1 MFCVKSSFFV
11 EIVVLLL
18 DIYFSMKTDKLKYA
32 FAFIF
37 LLCAFL
43 CGVNFK
49 QWYATNRSLE
59 RHISLIYSFGPGD
72 KGYGSF
78 EQLLQQEF
86 RKQGIEPVFD
96 KFYLDCNNLSTK
108 EEVES
113 IKVYLEILKNKQP
126 DLILSVGDQS
136 TFALLSPRHQ
146 LLSSVPVVAC
156 NVHFPD
162 EKLIG
167 EYERSNVYVLRDTPD
182 FKRNMDFIA
191 ALQPNVKMEVIYNV
205 DFTTLGHKSFDL
217 LTGIVDRKNVQ
228 VLAYESAFS
237 VQNEYKK
244 LQEMIEYYNLM
255 PAMARHRFKQ
265 DKLTVSLCPFRYI
278 KGTSLLVMMERSRTD
293 QGKQVF
299 LLDKF
304 DLMALPIV
312 KAMNIPSFSCIRE
325 GFGEGVKVV
334 GGYMATDEISARSA
348 AEFSV
353 RLMNKEDVGTSRIR
367 DLEKEYVLD
376 WTYFSA
382 YDSYHVK
389 NVPKGVHIINYPLYD
404 HYREELYLLFG
415 LFILTFVVVL
425 ISLLRMRKRSRAERE
440 NMEMLEE
447 AHKRLTLSTDGGR
460 ISLWNIQGDYIEFD
474 ENYTRMVGLEQ
485 RKFVRTDF
493 LKYTHPDDVP
503 LLDALYETLHLSSDM
518 YVQRVRFCLDEKEE
532 DYRWYELRCRSLKD
546 AKGKFMLAGVMQD
559 IQEQVD
565 RENQL
570 ILAKQIA
577 EKAELKQSFLNNMS
591 HEIRTP
597 LNAIVGFTNLLLGEG
612 ADEIEPEEK
621 EAMLEIINRNNELL
635 LKLIDDV
642 VEISRLDSGHMDF
655 DVRVWDMTKIVKDIY
670 TAYQSLVHPSLQFR
684 LELDETVSLLVST
697 DRLRFIQVISNFLSN
712 ASKFTRSGWV
722 TLGGEMDRVKNEV
735 CVYVED
741 TGKGMDGKEL
751 MMIFDRFYKTDEFE
765 QGSGLG
771 LSICKVIIERLHG
784 RIEVKSEAGK
794 GSRFAVVFP
803 LVEAV

>member
-1 MFCVKSSFFV
+1 
-11 EIVVLLL
+11 
-18 DIYFSMKTDKLKYA
+18 MKTDKLKYA

-37 LLCAFL
+37 LLSAFL

-49 QWYATNRSLE
+49 QWYATGHCVE
-59 RHISLIYSFGPGD
+59 KHISLIYSFASDD

-96 KFYLDCNNLSTK
+96 KFYLDCNSLTDKDEIVSMK
-108 EEVES
+108 IHLES
-113 IKVYLEILKNKQP
+113 LKNRQP
-126 DLILSVGDQS
+126 DLILTVGDQS
-136 TFALLSPRHQ
+136 AFTLLSTRHQ

-167 EYERSNVYVLRDTPD
+167 EYEHSRVYVLRDIPD
-182 FKRNMDFIA
+182 FKHNMDFIA
-191 ALQPNVKMEVIYNV
+191 ALQPNVGMEIIYNV
-205 DFTTLGHKSFDL
+205 DFTMLGRKSFEL
-217 LTGIVDRKNVQ
+217 LTGIADRKNVQ

-237 VQNEYKK
+237 ELDEYKR

-255 PAMARHRFKQ
+255 PAAAMHRFKK

-278 KGTSLLVMMERSRTD
+278 KGTSLLIMMEKLRND
-293 QGKQVF
+293 QGRQVF
-299 LLDKF
+299 LLDRF
-304 DLMALPIV
+304 DIMALPIV
-312 KAMNIPSFSCIRE
+312 KALEVPSFSCIRE
-325 GFGEGVKVV
+325 GFGEGTKIV

-348 AEFSV
+348 ADFSV
-353 RLMNKEDVGTSRIR
+353 RLMNKEDVGISKIK

-382 YDSYHVK
+382 YDSFRVK
-389 NVPKGVHIINYPLYD
+389 NVPKGVRIINYPLYD
-404 HYREELYLLFG
+404 RYREEFHLLFG
-415 LFILTFVVVL
+415 LFILTFIIIL
-425 ISLLRMRKRSRAERE
+425 ISLLRVRKRSRIERK

-447 AHKRLTLSTDGGR
+447 AHKRLSLSTDGGR
-460 ISLWNIQGDYIEFD
+460 ISLWNIQGDNIEFD
-474 ENYTRMVGLEQ
+474 ENYTRMTGLEQ
-485 RKFVRTDF
+485 QEFVRTDF

-503 LLDALYETLHLSSDM
+503 LLDALYETLHQSSDM
-518 YVQRVRFCLDEKEE
+518 YVQRVRFCPDEKEK

-546 AKGKFMLAGVMQD
+546 AKGEFMLAGIMQD
-559 IQEQVD
+559 VHEQVE
-565 RENQL
+565 REEQL
-570 ILAKQIA
+570 IMAKQIA

-597 LNAIVGFTNLLLGEG
+597 LNAIVGFTNFLLSEE

-621 EAMLEIINRNNELL
+621 TAMLEIINRNNELL
-635 LKLIDDV
+635 LKLVDDV
-642 VEISRLDSGHMDF
+642 VEISRLDSGNMDF
-655 DVRVWDMTKIVKDIY
+655 DVKVWDMTKIVKDIY

-684 LELDETVSLLVST
+684 LELDDAVSLLVSI
-697 DRLRFIQVISNFLSN
+697 DRLRFIQVISNFLNN
-712 ASKFTRSGWV
+712 ASKFTRSGSV
-722 TLGGEMDRVKNEV
+722 VLGCEMDSVNNEV

-741 TGKGMDGKEL
+741 TGKGMDGEEL
-751 MMIFDRFYKTDEFE
+751 MMIFDRFYKTDEFG

-771 LSICKVIIERLHG
+771 LSICKVIVERLHG
-784 RIEVKSEAGK
+784 RIEVHSEAGK
-794 GSRFAVVFP
+794 GSRFAVVFS